1 MVSIS
6 QVINQNHAPNR
17 CHMFSKTEIQGV
29 LKKKKVWG
37 ITNCVHWISKTV
49 KNNALAYL
57 TILALQTRAQP
68 GKLDSQLWLSASE
81 ADQP

>member
-29 LKKKKVWG
+29 LKKKKKKCGVLP
-37 ITNCVHWISKTV
+37 IVSTEYQKLLKTM
-49 KNNALAYL
+49 L
-57 TILALQTRAQP
+57 
-68 GKLDSQLWLSASE
+68 
-81 ADQP
+81 

>member
-29 LKKKKVWG
+29 LKKKKCGVLP
-37 ITNCVHWISKTV
+37 IVSTEYQKLLKTM
-49 KNNALAYL
+49 L
-57 TILALQTRAQP
+57 
-68 GKLDSQLWLSASE
+68 
-81 ADQP
+81 

>member
-29 LKKKKVWG
+29 LKKKKKCEVLP
-37 ITNCVHWISKTV
+37 IVSTKYQKLLKTM
-49 KNNALAYL
+49 L
-57 TILALQTRAQP
+57 
-68 GKLDSQLWLSASE
+68 
-81 ADQP
+81 